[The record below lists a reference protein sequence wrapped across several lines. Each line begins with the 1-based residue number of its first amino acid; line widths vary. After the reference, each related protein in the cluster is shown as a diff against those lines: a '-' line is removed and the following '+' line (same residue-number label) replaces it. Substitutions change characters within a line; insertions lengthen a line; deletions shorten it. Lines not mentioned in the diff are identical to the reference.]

1 MSGICASSRR
11 SSIYSST
18 GKPSA
23 EPRRASASAAFHR
36 TSATGSSII
45 ARSDSAAPGAPA
57 AAQVDFGV
65 RAGAY
70 LEDAD
75 PFVGLEL
82 LTRMGSTE
90 WFFNP
95 NVEFI
100 FADERDGISGNF
112 DFHYDFV
119 TTGDYYVWA
128 GGGLAIINTEGPGG
142 QDDET
147 DAGAN
152 LLGGIGWRLRGD
164 HKRSAL
170 FDTAN
175 RPLVEPRV
183 LNPAERENLRRARA
197 AWRNEAPAAG

>member
-1 MSGICASSRR
+1 MRIRRLRDAAFLGLLGIVL
-11 SSIYSST
+11 
-18 GKPSA
+18 
-23 EPRRASASAAFHR
+23 SAA
-36 TSATGSSII
+36 
-45 ARSDSAAPGAPA
+45 GAPA

-152 LLGGIGWRLRGD
+152 LLGGIGWRLRGVTPYAQL
-164 HKRSAL
+164 K
-170 FDTAN
+170 
-175 RPLVEPRV
+175 VV
-183 LNPAERENLRRARA
+183 LSDDSEVV
-197 AWRNEAPAAG
+197 AGVGVRF